1 MKYWAA
7 RDKYGDCFLY
17 ESKPIECKD
26 GVWEPNHSRYYKVSP
41 RLFSTLTHENSPQ
54 EVKLEIENN
63 MTPLTREYLEAR
75 GFHESSAIET
85 GYRSQFTATTEDY
98 SYYISLLSTSP
109 LIDDLLERI
118 EGESFELVIGHQ
130 TLDGSRWAN
139 VPTHIIVSTVEQFE
153 TILGMLDIRLAG
165 LQ

>member
-1 MKYWAA
+1 
-7 RDKYGDCFLY
+7 
-17 ESKPIECKD
+17 
-26 GVWEPNHSRYYKVSP
+26 
-41 RLFSTLTHENSPQ
+41 
-54 EVKLEIENN
+54 

-98 SYYISLLSTSP
+98 SYYLSLLSTSP
-109 LIDDLLERI
+109 PMDDLLERV
-118 EGESFELVIGHQ
+118 ENESFELVIGHW

-153 TILGMLDIRLAG
+153 MILGMVEVELKLIEK
-165 LQ
+165 